1 MNYACI
7 LSSGKEGEEE
17 VSKRKKKKVLARTS
31 DAQLQQMFLGMI
43 MSDYMTKMH
52 L

>member
-1 MNYACI
+1 MNYACL

-17 VSKRKKKKVLARTS
+17 TSKRKKKKVLSRTS
-31 DAQLQQMFLGMI
+31 DAQLQHVFLCVI
-43 MSDYMTKMH
+43 SSDYMSKMH